1 MRKIKLV
8 LVLFLTIFSLGLIAC
23 GEGGNTEIDWSKKTV
38 SGISPVKETFYA
50 KYEYDEFEIGMLKIR
65 VEYTD
70 GTSREIPV
78 SEDMLDEKD
87 VRKLKSVGKPR
98 ITIYYD
104 AFDLQMTVNLIDSS
118 RLDENLNAD
127 GKYACVIKAIR
138 DQEAGIIN
146 FIFEGNEN
154 YNVCSMSFAYSYDN
168 SLMQLS
174 NAKMNEAL
182 TGIGDVQVVDGKVM
196 FAYTESGTALEG
208 EIILFTVNY
217 TGDFRNSNLAAAEDF
232 NNVVYLANFTDFSTT
247 LADNV
252 LYHASIK

>member
-70 GTSREIPV
+70 GTSRDIPV
-78 SEDMLDEKD
+78 TEEMLDEKD
-87 VRKLKSVGKPR
+87 LKKLKSTGKPR

-104 AFDLQMTVNLIDSS
+104 AFDIQMTVNLIDSS
-118 RLDENLNAD
+118 KLDENLNAD

-146 FIFEGNEN
+146 FIFEGN
-154 YNVCSMSFAYSYDN
+154 
-168 SLMQLS
+168 
-174 NAKMNEAL
+174 
-182 TGIGDVQVVDGKVM
+182 
-196 FAYTESGTALEG
+196 
-208 EIILFTVNY
+208 
-217 TGDFRNSNLAAAEDF
+217 
-232 NNVVYLANFTDFSTT
+232 
-247 LADNV
+247 
-252 LYHASIK
+252 